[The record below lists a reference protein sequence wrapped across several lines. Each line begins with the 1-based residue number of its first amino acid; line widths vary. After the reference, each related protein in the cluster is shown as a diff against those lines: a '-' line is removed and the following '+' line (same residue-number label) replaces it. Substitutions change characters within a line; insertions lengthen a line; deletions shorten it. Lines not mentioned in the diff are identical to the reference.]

1 MILTLQPFFKKLKI
15 FAATKSEQMNM
26 CALGKTN
33 VRVLEQLL
41 FEAGCLLTFSAFRMG
56 TY

>member
-33 VRVLEQLL
+33 VRVLEQIVIRGWVLIN
-41 FEAGCLLTFSAFRMG
+41 FFCL
-56 TY
+56 